1 MAFFDEL
8 GKKISNAGQAA
19 IQKTQDLANIAKLN
33 GSISDEEKRINN
45 SYLEIGKLY
54 TSLHGGDFE
63 ADFEPLISAIK
74 DAEGKIA
81 NFKKQI
87 QEIKGLVVCPNCG
100 AEVSVNV
107 AFCSACG
114 TPIPKEPEP
123 VVEEAVV
130 ANTCANCGAVLE
142 EDARFCTACGKPVEK
157 EPTEN

>member
-33 GSISDEEKRINN
+33 GSITDEEKRINN

-54 TSLHGGDFE
+54 ASLHEGDFE
-63 ADFEPLISAIK
+63 ADFEPMISAIK
-74 DAEGKIA
+74 DAQGKIA

-87 QEIKGLVVCPNCG
+87 QEIKGLVECPNCG
-100 AEVSVNV
+100 AEVSANV

-114 TPIPKEPEP
+114 TPIPKPEP

-142 EDARFCTACGKPVEK
+142 DDARFCTACGTPVEK
-157 EPTEN
+157 APEEN